1 MESVIVGR
9 EAEIHDLERAYAAR
23 ELSVVLVKGRRRVG
37 KTFLVNHVFKGRFSF
52 KFTGTHKA
60 AMKKQLAKFSEA
72 LFEYGYRGKG
82 EIRTWA
88 DAFASL
94 RHHIDSFDDSKRVV
108 VFLDELPWMD
118 TKKSGFLFE
127 FNYFLNDYASAK
139 DNLMLILCGS
149 SSSWIDKKFTKS
161 KGGLYNRHTDLVSL
175 QPFNLFE
182 TERYLV
188 GKGFEWPRYEIVMMY
203 MALGGIPYY
212 LNKLDPALTP
222 SENIDALFFRPG
234 AKLEGEFP
242 QLYETLFTK
251 GAVSAKIMRLLSK
264 EKAGLP
270 REEIAKRSGLS
281 DGGALSEALEG
292 IVSSGFARIKTSY
305 LGRKKRRLYVLSDY
319 FTLFYFHFIQE
330 NAGKDEHFWR
340 NSYNESSRRAWLGF
354 SFERVVSD
362 HLFAIKGSL
371 GISGI
376 LSEDYSYRAEAKD
389 GKDGAQID
397 LVIDRKDK
405 VATLCEIKYLSQEF
419 TVDKDYRDNLENKKE
434 RYREDLGA
442 RKSIQ
447 LVFVSTFGLK
457 RSLYGDVFSKAIT
470 IDDLFTKHN

>member
-1 MESVIVGR
+1 MENVIVGR
-9 EAEIHDLERAYAAR
+9 ETEIHDLERAYGAS

-37 KTFLVNHVFKGRFSF
+37 KTFLVNHVFKGRISF
-52 KFTGTHKA
+52 KYTGTHKA
-60 AMKKQLAKFSEA
+60 TMKKQLAKFAEA
-72 LFEYGYRGKG
+72 LSEYGYRGG
-82 EIRTWA
+82 EGIRTWA
-88 DAFASL
+88 DAFACL
-94 RHHIDSFDDSKRVV
+94 RRLIDSFDESRRVV

-161 KGGLYNRHTDLVSL
+161 KGGLYNRHTDLISL
-175 QPFNLFE
+175 QPFSLYE
-182 TERYLV
+182 TERYLIA
-188 GKGFEWPRYEIVMMY
+188 KGFEWPRYEIAMIY
-203 MALGGIPYY
+203 MVLGGVPYY
-212 LNKLDPALTP
+212 LNKLDPSLTP

-242 QLYETLFTK
+242 QLYETLFAK
-251 GAVSAKIMRLLSK
+251 GAISAKIMRLLSN
-264 EKAGLP
+264 ERAGLT
-270 REEIAKRSGLS
+270 REEIAEKTGLS
-281 DGGALSEALEG
+281 DGGALSDALEG
-292 IVSSGFARIKTSY
+292 IVSSGFAKIRASY

-319 FTLFYFHFIQE
+319 FTLFYYRFIQG

-340 NSYNESSRRAWLGF
+340 NSYNESSRKAWLGF
-354 SFERVVSD
+354 SFERIVAD
-362 HLFAIKGSL
+362 HLFAVKERL

-376 LSEDYSYRAEAKD
+376 LSESYCYRAESME

-419 TVDKDYRDNLENKKE
+419 SVDKDYRDNLENKKE
-434 RYREDLGA
+434 RYREDLGM

-447 LVFVSTFGLK
+447 LVLISTFGLK
-457 RSLYGDVFSKAIT
+457 RGLYADAFSKSIN
-470 IDDLFTKHN
+470 IDDLFVNHN